1 MPGKDAGGMAA
12 FFAGPWP
19 ATGGPLPLRSE
30 ELAMLA
36 SVFLSEQI

>member
-12 FFAGPWP
+12 FLAPRWP
-19 ATGGPLPLRSE
+19 GGGGALRSE
-30 ELAMLA
+30 EVAVLA